1 MKRVRLQENPRSSS
15 NIEKIKA
22 SNSQKGLQGSHFMAK
37 TLPTQPR
44 SLSSDPFL
52 WSNFVTNRS
61 SLSKHSETVPK
72 IPDRQLITNKKSNE
86 NVHNKKL
93 PMLPTLPEESFASTN
108 SQIIQDH
115 SKLVDNPTD
124 NDKDNNEDMNGK
136 TFLGSFNDATNEL
149 SSSTASAISLMV
161 SNVRRTKN
169 DFLAKELESR
179 KELLQ
184 ALVKDKNDTPV

>member
-1 MKRVRLQENPRSSS
+1 MKRVRLQENPRSST
-15 NIEKIKA
+15 EKINA
-22 SNSQKGLQGSHFMAK
+22 SNSLQGTNFMAK
-37 TLPTQPR
+37 TLPNQR

-61 SLSKHSETVPK
+61 SLTKPSENNPK
-72 IPDRQLITNKKSNE
+72 ISDRKFLTKKTNESI
-86 NVHNKKL
+86 HNKKL
-93 PMLPTLPEESFASTN
+93 PMLPTLPEETFGNANAQT
-108 SQIIQDH
+108 IQENN
-115 SKLVDNPTD
+115 KLADDTD
-124 NDKDNNEDMNGK
+124 NKNSTEDINSK
-136 TFLGSFNDATNEL
+136 TFLGTFSDATNEL